1 MSKAIVVGITGWWGG
16 SYWDRNLTMPPNYA
30 KAWTTIHLGG
40 VYPRSY
46 LAIPVPPYPLW
57 IDRGSGW
64 YDRMPVL
71 KSNGPCTYELW
82 EFGESTAWSIQ
93 YLTHPLVT
101 YWEECTVESLYG
113 YGVTIM
119 VSTPLDS
126 VHEGPLERLF
136 GFPKGSDFSTMLRVL
151 PSAAETDK
159 LRLPIIMDY
168 QFMEGIVWI
177 GLGGY
182 ATSMRLSIHVV
193 PMPLE
198 VSHIPLYPIPIP
210 TIALYPYTPPDMP
223 YVASNTHM
231 QQDVALD
238 VPLYHY
244 VAHICQDVAHT
255 HDMPNVA
262 TLTTMWHLPPIPI
275 SRQIPPNMRYPT
287 IPPPTP
293 NCSPYA
299 HIPL

>member
-1 MSKAIVVGITGWWGG
+1 MVELLLYEESSTVSPNNLSTPNPYLERGVYRTAMSKAIVVGITGWWGG

-57 IDRGSGW
+57 IDRGSGCVV
-64 YDRMPVL
+64 MEEVL

-136 GFPKGSDFSTMLRVL
+136 GFPKGSDF
-151 PSAAETDK
+151 
-159 LRLPIIMDY
+159 RLW
-168 QFMEGIVWI
+168 G
-177 GLGGY
+177 
-182 ATSMRLSIHVV
+182 A
-193 PMPLE
+193 
-198 VSHIPLYPIPIP
+198 
-210 TIALYPYTPPDMP
+210 
-223 YVASNTHM
+223 
-231 QQDVALD
+231 
-238 VPLYHY
+238 
-244 VAHICQDVAHT
+244 C
-255 HDMPNVA
+255 
-262 TLTTMWHLPPIPI
+262 
-275 SRQIPPNMRYPT
+275 
-287 IPPPTP
+287 
-293 NCSPYA
+293 
-299 HIPL
+299 